1 MMRRTLAALVAVVAA
16 LGAAAAI
23 QAAGRWVTI
32 TSNHS
37 VAEDGVPVLLAGMVA
52 SRRRGEVVT
61 IEQDEC
67 GPAPWRPLRRV
78 RTGNGGAWVSYATSD
93 VGVRLRA
100 RWGRTVSRVIRVV
113 ARPEVDVAPSGRR
126 LHVLVRAHVY
136 FPGARVELQA
146 FRSGRWRTTSTAP
159 RAPRRR
165 RPVRPERSR
174 SHRSSRAWDV
184 SRRAAEQVGGAVLR
198 RRRERALDL

>member
-1 MMRRTLAALVAVVAA
+1 MRRTLAALVAVIAA
-16 LGAAAAI
+16 LGVAAAI
-23 QAAGRWVTI
+23 QASGRWVAI

-37 VAEDGVPVLLAGMVA
+37 VAEDGVPVLLAGTVA

-61 IEQDEC
+61 IEQDDC
-67 GPAPWRPLRRV
+67 GPPPCRPLRRV
-78 RTGNGGAWVSYATSD
+78 RTGDGGGWVSYATTD

-113 ARPEVDVAPSGRR
+113 ARPEVDVAPGGRR

-146 FRSGRWRTTSTAP
+146 FRGGRWRTTATTRLARLGAAGQFAQSAADLVAP
-159 RAPRRR
+159 PAHGTYRVVLPNKSAAPCY
-165 RPVRPERSR
+165 VG
-174 SHRSSRAWDV
+174 
-184 SRRAAEQVGGAVLR
+184 AASAPLN
-198 RRRERALDL
+198 L

>member
-16 LGAAAAI
+16 SGVAGAV
-23 QAAGRWVTI
+23 QASGRWVTI

-37 VAEDGVPVLLAGMVA
+37 VAEDGVPALLAGTVA

-67 GPAPWRPLRRV
+67 GPAPWRPLRSV
-78 RTGNGGAWVSYATSD
+78 RTGDGGGWVSYATTD

-100 RWGRTVSRVIRVV
+100 RSGRTVSRVIRVV

-126 LHVLVRAHVY
+126 LHVLVRANVY
-136 FPGARVELQA
+136 FPAARVELQA
-146 FRSGRWRTTSTAP
+146 FRGGRWRTTATA
-159 RAPRRR
+159 
-165 RPVRPERSR
+165 RP
-174 SHRSSRAWDV
+174 
-184 SRRAAEQVGGAVLR
+184 
-198 RRRERALDL
+198 